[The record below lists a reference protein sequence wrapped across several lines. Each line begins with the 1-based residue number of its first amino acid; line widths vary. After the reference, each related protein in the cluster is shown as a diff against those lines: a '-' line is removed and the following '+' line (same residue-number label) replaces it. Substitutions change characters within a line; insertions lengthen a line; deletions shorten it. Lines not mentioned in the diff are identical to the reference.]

1 MRNKIL
7 SPPSARMT
15 GLKSPSPL
23 PPAMTDDRRPLPAGS
38 TLLVDL
44 DGVVADNLPRLC
56 THLREEYGHD
66 VDPADVDD
74 WAYDVPGA
82 DGHVGTVIAEL
93 MTDRPE
99 WYFGGMD
106 PMDGVADALA
116 ALRERYRVEI
126 ATHRLPETHDVS
138 KAWLAEHGIPY
149 DEFHEMVPTD
159 KGALAGDALVDD
171 YHGNVADAIA
181 AGKTGLLMR
190 QPYSEPGDCD
200 GAHVVDS
207 WDEVR
212 NLLEG

>member
-1 MRNKIL
+1 MV
-7 SPPSARMT
+7 
-15 GLKSPSPL
+15 GLKPPSPL
-23 PPAMTDDRRPLPAGS
+23 PPTMTDDRRPLPAGS

-82 DGHVGTVIAEL
+82 DGHVGTVISEL

-99 WYFGGMD
+99 WYLGGMA
-106 PMDGVADALA
+106 PVPGVADALES
-116 ALRERYRVEI
+116 LRERYRVEI

-138 KAWLAEHGIPY
+138 KAWLAEHGIRY
-149 DEFHEMVPTD
+149 DEFHESVPAD
-159 KGALAGDALVDD
+159 KGALAGDALIDD

-207 WDEVR
+207 WVEVR
-212 NLLEG
+212 GLLEG